1 MAHLQLGPRSAGWI
15 SIEPEPPSG
24 KVGYKVLTTAVD
36 NLGSIFA
43 DPTAYADPSGWHAA
57 AKQIRDQAP
66 ILKVALEGYPEFW
79 AITKHADVMEIERNP
94 AVFTNGTLS
103 VLATQADLAAS
114 DSPVKTLIQMDGGEH
129 KSNRGIV
136 NEWFKPR
143 NVQAMQSRIDQLAT
157 HYVDRMA
164 SLGGRCD
171 FVSDVAL
178 HFPLQVILSIL
189 GLPEKDY
196 ARMLKLTQ
204 ELFGSEDP
212 DIARLGEDQSILD
225 VMLDL
230 VNYFTDLAAERRV
243 HPTDDLSSVIANAE
257 IDGRLLPDMDMLG
270 HYVIIATAGHDTT
283 SNAIAG
289 GLVALMEYRDQLELL
304 RKQPELIDGA
314 ADEFI
319 RFVSPVK
326 HFMRTCQES
335 FTVRDVTFQP
345 GDALYLSYASANRD
359 DEVFTDPMRLDVCRE
374 NASSHLAFGF
384 GQHFC
389 LGAHL
394 ARMEI
399 RALFRELLG
408 RLDHIELVGEPTWVR
423 SYFVQGPKSIP
434 ITYRLH

>member
-1 MAHLQLGPRSAGWI
+1 M
-15 SIEPEPPSG
+15 
-24 KVGYKVLTTAVD
+24 TTTVD
-36 NLGSIFA
+36 SLGSIFA

-57 AKQIRDQAP
+57 AKQIRDEAP

-79 AITKHADVMEIERNP
+79 AITKHVDVMEIERNP
-94 AVFTNGTLS
+94 TVFTNGTLS
-103 VLATQADLAAS
+103 VLATEAALAAS

-129 KSNRGIV
+129 KANRGIV

-178 HFPLQVILSIL
+178 YFPLQVILSIL

-359 DEVFTDPMRLDVCRE
+359 DEIFTDPMRLDVCRE